1 LKPTWANRLTGAQ
14 THGAEQEWLGLD
26 GSRVRED
33 FGEGAVAW
41 ALDVGEAVAAKISK
55 EVPQLSQGASDF
67 SVMRRATTSTTL
79 RALILVTGRGEP
91 GAVLVSTEVVEIA
104 QDFARRG
111 LQLDHLLRAIRVG
124 YAALATALL
133 DAVIA
138 NDGGDTGELRR
149 IAIFLFELMDNFTAT
164 ATTAFLDEQRT
175 WEAHVSAA
183 RLDLVRRLLTGDP
196 VDVAQVS
203 KSLNYPLG
211 ATHVALIASLPTT
224 TGRDPVDLRGVA
236 DRVLQQWGTPLGR
249 LVIPVG
255 AQSIWAWA
263 AFSTPAVRT
272 DGIVLP
278 QDRRINLAVGAPA
291 PGVQGFRRSH
301 VNAQAVERLRA
312 SPGAVSA
319 SMAYDDVD
327 LEVLLLADLDAA
339 RQFVERV
346 LGKLGG
352 HQSRVVQ
359 LRRTLKL
366 YLDHDRSLSKVAATQ
381 HISRNTVTYRVQQAF
396 NLCAH
401 PSGQG
406 TQRLH
411 TALVISHWLD
421 QVAGTQPDASLTDR
435 VDQ

>member
-1 LKPTWANRLTGAQ
+1 MPTWANRLTGAQ
-14 THGAEQEWLGLD
+14 THGAEQEWLGPD
-26 GSRVRED
+26 GVRVRED
-33 FGEGAVAW
+33 FGEGALAW
-41 ALDVGEAVAAKISK
+41 ALDVGEVVANKISK
-55 EVPQLSQGASDF
+55 EVPRLSQGASDF
-67 SVMRRATTSTTL
+67 SVLRRATTSTTL
-79 RALILVTGRGEP
+79 RALILVTGHGEP

-111 LQLDHLLRAIRVG
+111 MQLDDLLRAIRVG

-133 DAVIA
+133 DAAIA
-138 NDGGDTGELRR
+138 NDGGDTAELRR
-149 IAIFLFELMDNFTAT
+149 IAIFLFQLMDNFTAT

-183 RLDLVRRLLTGDP
+183 RLDLVRRLLVGDD
-196 VDVAQVS
+196 VDVAQVTR
-203 KSLNYPLG
+203 SLNYPLG
-211 ATHVALIASLPTT
+211 ATHVALIASLATT
-224 TGRDPVDLRGVA
+224 TGRDPVDLRGVV
-236 DRVLQQWGTPLGR
+236 DPVLQQWGTPIGR
-249 LVIPVG
+249 LIIPVG

-263 AFSTPAVRT
+263 AFSTSAVRA
-272 DGIVLP
+272 DGVVLP
-278 QDRRINLAVGAPA
+278 QDRRVHLAVGAPA

-301 VNAQAVERLRA
+301 LNAHAVERLRTT
-312 SPGAVSA
+312 SGAVSA

-339 RQFVERV
+339 RQFAERV

-352 HQSRVVQ
+352 HQPRVVE

-396 NLCAH
+396 SLCNH
-401 PSGQG
+401 SNGEG

-421 QVAGTQPDASLTDR
+421 QVAAMQPDASLTDK
-435 VDQ
+435 VEQ